1 MKTTSPPPLPA
12 GPLEQPDEVYRKSLT
27 DMQYAVARLKHTE
40 PSFTGAYWNHW
51 DKGQYNCICCNTPL
65 FNSDHKFDAGCGWPS
80 YFQALDNHNVK
91 ELPDHSHGMTRTEIL
106 CSQCNAH
113 LGHVFTDGPAPTGL
127 RYCVNS
133 AAVRFESE

>member
-1 MKTTSPPPLPA
+1 MKKTKEEWRTLLTPEQFRVTREA
-12 GPLEQPDEVYRKSLT
+12 G
-27 DMQYAVARLKHTE
+27 TE
-40 PSFTGAYWNHW
+40 PPFSGEYTDLEEAGVYH
-51 DKGQYNCICCNTPL
+51 CICCDQPL
-65 FNSDHKFDAGCGWPS
+65 FDSNSKFHSGCGWPS

-113 LGHVFTDGPAPTGL
+113 LGHVFSDGPAPTGL

-133 AAVRFESE
+133 ASVRFESE

>member
-1 MKTTSPPPLPA
+1 MKTTSPTPPPV
-12 GPLEQPDEVYRKSLT
+12 GPLEQSDEVYRKSLT

-65 FNSDHKFDAGCGWPS
+65 FHSDHKFDAGCGWPS

-133 AAVRFESE
+133 ASVRFESE